1 MKINYVVELRAQPEN
16 INQSNNIHYLSGT
29 CSINYSAI
37 IYLPD
42 KAQLVFLD
50 MLSALAPAQVK

>member
-16 INQSNNIHYLSGT
+16 INQSNNIHYLSDT

-50 MLSALAPAQVK
+50 MLPALAPAQVK